1 MCCSL
6 AILLSLARVQWIRS
20 ASVKLSTGRK
30 RGREGKVNRERKK
43 QREKEK
49 ERERERERERE
60 SAYKVCGANG
70 IPVYRIITY

>member
-43 QREKEK
+43 QREREK
-49 ERERERERERE
+49 ERERERKRE
-60 SAYKVCGANG
+60 SAYNVCGANG